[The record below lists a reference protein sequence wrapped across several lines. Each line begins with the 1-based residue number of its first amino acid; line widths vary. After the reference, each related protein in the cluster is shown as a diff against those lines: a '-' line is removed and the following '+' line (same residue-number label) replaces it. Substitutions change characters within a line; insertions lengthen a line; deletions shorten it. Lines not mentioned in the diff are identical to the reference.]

1 MLSECEINC
10 REGIHIP
17 NNAAFI
23 EAQLNARSALGKAI
37 AVPVWELSRNY
48 PTKSLQNNRLNLW
61 CRYKPI
67 RYYVKQLSVLA
78 HTIGK
83 RMR

>member
-17 NNAAFI
+17 NYAAFI

-37 AVPVWELSRNY
+37 AVPVLCVRRAYNK
-48 PTKSLQNNRLNLW
+48 KS
-61 CRYKPI
+61 
-67 RYYVKQLSVLA
+67 S
-78 HTIGK
+78 
-83 RMR
+83 